1 MKPTPKSRRRK
12 ADAAQ
17 RAAKGVAAW
26 AVAALLAG
34 SAWPALADVD
44 HTVSSGD
51 SLWSIA
57 EQHMGEGTQWPRL
70 QQANRLTH
78 PHRLRLG
85 QVLQVPAPASS
96 LPMADA
102 TVVFVLGEV
111 WVTWPG
117 GQAPSLLRA
126 GARVPE
132 GTQIDVRDKAFVR
145 LKLAD
150 GSAFGLS
157 AGATARME
165 RLRHDPGSQQSQ
177 TVIRML
183 SGRVE
188 SDVVPRQHPKSRFDI
203 HTPMAVA
210 SVRGTR
216 FGVSAAP
223 DAATSEVTQ
232 GQVVVRSLLSRR
244 NNSTL
249 MAGQG
254 VRVGAV
260 GGLQRGDLLPAA
272 DLSALPTQWDD
283 GEFVPFALPKQ
294 AQAHAYRVRVLQAD
308 TPGAVLRETWVK
320 DPTVLWQALDDGSY
334 TLAVQGLDHLGLLGQ
349 TAEHSFRVLATP
361 AAPLYRQPAAG
372 ATVSGPTLTLRCTE
386 LLDVE
391 SYRIQVAS
399 DEAFRQTLVDATT
412 QGRCEHLAQLP
423 PGRYHWRVASRSAR
437 VPGGQGPFSLPSTF
451 EVVAGTTAATASDGD
466 VTHWSPRPGLRY
478 RVQLAEDAGFTRML
492 HDGWLTGSQVALP
505 AGASEAVFLRW
516 QSRDAEGRTSRLSP
530 VHRVALNTAGLR
542 TGDNEAVKAGDKAV
556 GAGGDIL
563 QRPR

>member
-12 ADAAQ
+12 ADTAP
-17 RAAKGVAAW
+17 RAAW
-26 AVAALLAG
+26 AVAALLAS
-34 SAWPALADVD
+34 SAWPALADAD
-44 HTVSSGD
+44 HTVNAGD

-57 EQHMGEGTQWPRL
+57 EQHTGEGAQWPRL

-78 PHRLRLG
+78 PHRLRPG
-85 QVLQVPAPASS
+85 QVLQVPTPASH

-102 TVVFVLGEV
+102 AVVFVLGEV
-111 WVTWPG
+111 RATWPG

-126 GARVPE
+126 GASVPE

-165 RLRHDPGSQQSQ
+165 RLRHDAGSQQSQ

-188 SDVVPRQHPKSRFDI
+188 SDVVARQHPKSRFDV

-216 FGVSAAP
+216 FGVSTAP

-244 NNSTL
+244 TSATL

-254 VRVGAV
+254 ARVSAEGA
-260 GGLQRGDLLPAA
+260 LQRGDLLPAA
-272 DLSALPTQWDD
+272 DLSALPTQWDE
-283 GEFVPFALPKQ
+283 GEFVPFVLPSQPQ
-294 AQAHAYRVRVLQAD
+294 AQAYRLRVLQAD
-308 TPGAVLRETWVK
+308 TPGAVLREAWVK
-320 DPTVLWQALDDGSY
+320 NPAVLWQALDDGSY

-372 ATVSGPTLTLRCTE
+372 ATVSGPALTLRCTE

-391 SYRIQVAS
+391 GYRIQVAS
-399 DEAFRQTLVDATT
+399 DATFRQPMVDANT
-412 QGRCEHLAQLP
+412 QGRCEHVAQLP
-423 PGRYHWRVASRSAR
+423 PGHYHWRVASRSAR

-451 EVVAGTTAATASDGD
+451 EVVAGTSATASAGD
-466 VTHWSPRPGLRY
+466 ATHWSPRPGFSY

-492 HDGWLTGSQVALP
+492 RDDWLPASQVALP
-505 AGASEAVFLRW
+505 AAAAEAVYLRW

-556 GAGGDIL
+556 GVGTETL
-563 QRPR
+563 QRAR